1 MGRKPQS
8 KPNEKENKF
17 NQLKRKELSN
27 IVQRLLNLT
36 TVFYGTG
43 NATKVWDHH
52 KEIDPLIKEI
62 TNLEISP
69 KKPQIV
75 SRQANI
81 EKYVNWLKENGAEFE
96 GVEIAE
102 FAGYD
107 LGLKALKEFQEDS
120 LILTIPQKVMMTEK
134 DAHKSELS
142 EFIKRDPLM
151 QNMPNVTL
159 ALFLLLEKSKPDSF
173 WKPYIDTLPEKYST
187 VLYYDLE
194 EFAELK
200 PSPTFESS
208 LKLFTNIA
216 RQYAYFW
223 HKINKP
229 DVPVL
234 KSLQDIFTFENYRWA
249 VSTVMTRQNHIQLAD
264 QSTTAFIP
272 LWDMCNHEQGK
283 ITTDFNKDLNRG
295 ECYALRD
302 FNAGDQIFIFYGL
315 RSNADL
321 FLHNGFVYPNN
332 EYDSLSLAL
341 GVSNS
346 DPLREAKMTLLKKL
360 GLANLTHYKLY
371 KKENPISPEL
381 LSFIRI
387 FNMNKEELEKWM
399 QNGLPGDLVSSE
411 VVSAEEVGVDIDG
424 RSYKYLLTRC
434 ELLMAAYKKLE
445 NKEEAA
451 NLNRKNIK
459 LLKDCEVQMLE
470 CAIKYLNS
478 VLETLP
484 PKKENS

>member
-107 LGLKALKEFQEDS
+107 LGLKALKEFPEDS

-234 KSLQDIFTFENYRWA
+234 KSLQDIFTFENY
-249 VSTVMTRQNHIQLAD
+249 S
-264 QSTTAFIP
+264 S
-272 LWDMCNHEQGK
+272 
-283 ITTDFNKDLNRG
+283 
-295 ECYALRD
+295 
-302 FNAGDQIFIFYGL
+302 
-315 RSNADL
+315 
-321 FLHNGFVYPNN
+321 
-332 EYDSLSLAL
+332 
-341 GVSNS
+341 
-346 DPLREAKMTLLKKL
+346 AKR
-360 GLANLTHYKLY
+360 NV
-371 KKENPISPEL
+371 
-381 LSFIRI
+381 
-387 FNMNKEELEKWM
+387 
-399 QNGLPGDLVSSE
+399 LV
-411 VVSAEEVGVDIDG
+411 I
-424 RSYKYLLTRC
+424 
-434 ELLMAAYKKLE
+434 AAYF
-445 NKEEAA
+445 N
-451 NLNRKNIK
+451 
-459 LLKDCEVQMLE
+459 
-470 CAIKYLNS
+470 
-478 VLETLP
+478 
-484 PKKENS
+484 